1 MDYFKNDFFFRDEI
15 CNEINFGT
23 KMEIDPKCRDEIGV
37 DQYFKI
43 LLVFMFLSVYWIF
56 LVIEVSL

>member
-1 MDYFKNDFFFRDEI
+1 M
-15 CNEINFGT
+15 G
-23 KMEIDPKCRDEIGV
+23 IDPKCRDEMGI

-43 LLVFMFLSVYWIF
+43 LLVFMFLSMYWIF